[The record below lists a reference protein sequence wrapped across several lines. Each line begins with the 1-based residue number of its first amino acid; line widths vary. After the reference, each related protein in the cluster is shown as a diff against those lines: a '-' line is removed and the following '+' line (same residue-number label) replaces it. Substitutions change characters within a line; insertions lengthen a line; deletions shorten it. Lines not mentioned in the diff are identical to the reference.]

1 MSSFTQASK
10 VVLKVGTSTLTYE
23 NGKLNLHC
31 MEHLCKVISDLQNSG
46 KQVVLVSS
54 GAVGV
59 GMGKLKILE
68 RPKDTAKKQA
78 IAAVGQCELMF
89 MYDKF
94 FGEYNQTVAQV
105 LLTAED
111 VKYRESRD
119 NVVNTFRELL
129 KMDIIP
135 IVNENDTVSIAEL
148 EGVSHFGDNDSLS
161 AIVADL
167 VGADVL
173 VILTD
178 IDGLYNGDPRHD
190 PDARR
195 IPYVEE
201 ITPEIEALAGDPG
214 TARGT
219 GGMHTKIHAAKYA
232 TERGISCCVMS
243 GADPDNLY
251 TLFGGG
257 QIGTVFAKKLK
268 EQK

>member
-31 MEHLCKVISDLQNSG
+31 MELLCKVISDLQNSG

-68 RPKDTAKKQA
+68 RPVETAKKQA

-94 FGEYNQTVAQV
+94 FSEYNQTVAQV
-105 LLTAED
+105 LLTADD
-111 VKYRESRD
+111 VYQPESRV
-119 NVVNTFRELL
+119 NVENTFTELL
-129 KMDIIP
+129 RMEIIP

-167 VGADVL
+167 VGAEAL

-178 IDGLYNGDPRHD
+178 IDGLYDGNPRVDPE
-190 PDARR
+190 AKR

-201 ITPEIEALAGDPG
+201 ITPEIEALAGEPG
-214 TARGT
+214 TNRGT
-219 GGMHTKIHAAKYA
+219 GGMYTKVQAAKFA
-232 TERGISCCVMS
+232 NERGISCCVMS
-243 GADPDNLY
+243 GANPNDLY

-257 QIGTVFAKKLK
+257 QIGTVFSGKT
-268 EQK
+268 ER

>member
-1 MSSFTQASK
+1 MSSFTQASR
-10 VVLKVGTSTLTYE
+10 VVIKVGTSTLTYE

-59 GMGKLKILE
+59 GMGKLKIMD
-68 RPKDTAKKQA
+68 RPSETAQKQA
-78 IAAVGQCELMF
+78 FAAVGQCELMF

-105 LLTAED
+105 LLTADD
-111 VKYRESRD
+111 VAGPAGRANIE
-119 NVVNTFRELL
+119 NTFTELL

-135 IVNENDTVSIAEL
+135 IVNENDTVAIAEL
-148 EGVSHFGDNDSLS
+148 EAINHFGDNDSLS
-161 AIVADL
+161 AVVADL

-178 IDGLYNGDPRHD
+178 IDGLYDGNPRVN
-190 PDARR
+190 PDAKR
-195 IPYVEE
+195 IPYVEK
-201 ITPEIEALAGDPG
+201 ITPEIEALAGEAG

-219 GGMHTKIHAAKYA
+219 GGMATKVNAAKFA
-232 TERGISCCVMS
+232 NARGISCCVMS
-243 GADPDNLY
+243 GADPDDLY

-257 QIGTVFAKKLK
+257 QIGTIFNGKKNEL
-268 EQK
+268 